1 MARTAVGAITIQD
14 VQDGIHPIS
23 LVLSNQSHTFA
34 GDNEGTVV
42 AGEIAAFSSE
52 VYAYVGVTRATY
64 DSAASPANNT
74 YKLGTIAYDTAGW
87 TAVSTVAASQVK
99 ITMSVVP
106 TGTTNK
112 SVVITVP
119 VIVTNSVGNATTVN
133 MLISLAKLI
142 EGADGASVTL
152 TPTKQTIAFSELG
165 VATDTADIIIP
176 IVTVGNTGALSA
188 YYARNG
194 ATSWTALT
202 VGATVNKAKE
212 IDIDGANDNDHITI
226 STINFGTAD
235 VFTVKV
241 AGASSGSDI
250 ISIIKIQDGATG
262 EAALTVSIS
271 SSVGGFSFKNNSG
284 TTKVLTVVVYD
295 NATGSVITPTS
306 FQWRKNGTNVANATT
321 STISITPT
329 DITDGGSEEYS
340 CLVTTT

>member
-1 MARTAVGAITIQD
+1 
-14 VQDGIHPIS
+14 
-23 LVLSNQSHTFA
+23 
-34 GDNEGTVV
+34 
-42 AGEIAAFSSE
+42 
-52 VYAYVGVTRATY
+52 
-64 DSAASPANNT
+64 
-74 YKLGTIAYDTAGW
+74 
-87 TAVSTVAASQVK
+87 
-99 ITMSVVP
+99 
-106 TGTTNK
+106 
-112 SVVITVP
+112 
-119 VIVTNSVGNATTVN
+119 